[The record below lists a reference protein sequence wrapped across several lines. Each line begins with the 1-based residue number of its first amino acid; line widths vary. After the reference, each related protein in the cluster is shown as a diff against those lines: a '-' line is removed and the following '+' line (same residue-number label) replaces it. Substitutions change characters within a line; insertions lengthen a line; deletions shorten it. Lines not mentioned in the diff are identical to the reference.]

1 MSYRMLGGLGG
12 AEVVTPETI
21 GAFMKAFL
29 NVGGCTPAIQK
40 NMIDIIPCLT
50 SRYFQ
55 LDTPCFTGEIPPGI
69 TPIEF
74 SQACVQMQKCGMFA
88 KPGCPEVEPSTSDF
102 PPCMPASEFKPLVD
116 YCGSHPNWN
125 GPDKNL
131 NVACWA
137 MSRFPNYYSRV
148 MNMPVCAP
156 PAPPPPSAVPAP
168 QAPPP
173 PPVVYQAPPP
183 AAPPPV
189 YTPPPPPPAAP
200 PPVYQTAPAAQATP
214 SESTPSSMYNPEPSY
229 SDQPLPPVEASS
241 TSTSNMAMWG
251 LLGVAALG
259 AGYLIFRKK

>member
-1 MSYRMLGGLGG
+1 MTYRMLGGGLAGD
-12 AEVVTPETI
+12 EVVSPETI

-29 NVGGCTPAIQK
+29 NVGGCTPSIQK
-40 NMIDIIPCLT
+40 NMIDTIPCLN

-55 LDTPCFTGEIPPGI
+55 LDAPCFSGDIPPGI
-69 TPIEF
+69 TPTEF

-88 KPGCPEVEPSTSDF
+88 KPGCPDMEPSTAGF
-102 PPCMPASEFKPLVD
+102 PPCMPASDFKPLVD
-116 YCGSHPNWN
+116 YCGSHPNWD

-131 NVACWA
+131 NTACWA
-137 MSRFPNYYSRV
+137 MSRFPNYQSRV
-148 MNMPVCAP
+148 MNMQVCAP

-183 AAPPPV
+183 AAPSPPS
-189 YTPPPPPPAAP
+189 AP
-200 PPVYQTAPAAQATP
+200 PPVQTTP

-229 SDQPLPPVEASS
+229 SDQPLPPAEASS
-241 TSTSNMAMWG
+241 ASTSNMAMWG